1 MAEFSWA
8 ARGAFLERVGGER
21 AQGRTAAGKHAEDGA
36 ERGTAQHRRPGTAE
50 IFARRPQPGD
60 LLRRQAPSLLRL
72 RQIGDDLANSE
83 NADRKRGD
91 VDSIGQLGDA
101 ERKPRP

>member
-36 ERGTAQHRRPGTAE
+36 ERGTEQHRRPGTAE

-60 LLRRQAPSLLRL
+60 LLRRKTPRLLRL
-72 RQIGDDLANSE
+72 RQIGDDLDKSE
-83 NADRKRGD
+83 NADRKGSGVGSIYVHGD
-91 VDSIGQLGDA
+91 
-101 ERKPRP
+101 